1 VREKMRRAKYTSI
14 PAEYRRAA
22 IPPSRPRKDLLTG
35 VISEVWD
42 HVIEVYGSFVAWS
55 SAYADENVDYLDEPT
70 QRREQVSRSLK
81 ELSDYYFPRVVWLD
95 RGTCESIEQFIER
108 SEGMYSEFVDEI
120 RRRGYSRRVKAR
132 MAERVSAELGPLKK
146 EAVSDLQ
153 EELMNADS

>member
-14 PAEYRRAA
+14 PAEYRRAV
-22 IPPSRPRKDLLTG
+22 IQPSQPRKERLTG
-35 VISEVWD
+35 AISEVWD
-42 HVIEVYGSFVAWS
+42 RLIEVYGSFVAWS
-55 SAYADENVDYLDEPT
+55 SAYADENIDYLDEPT

-108 SEGMYSEFVDEI
+108 SDGMYSEFVDEI
-120 RRRGYSRRVKAR
+120 RRRGYSRRVKAK

-153 EELMNADS
+153 EELKNSDS

>member
-14 PAEYRRAA
+14 PAEYRRAV
-22 IPPSRPRKDLLTG
+22 IQPSQPRKELLTG

-42 HVIEVYGSFVAWS
+42 RLIEVYGSFVAWS

-81 ELSDYYFPRVVWLD
+81 DLSDYYFPRVVWLD

-153 EELMNADS
+153 EELKNADS

>member
-22 IPPSRPRKDLLTG
+22 IQPSQPRKELLTG

-42 HVIEVYGSFVAWS
+42 RLIEVYGSFVAWS

-95 RGTCESIEQFIER
+95 RGTCESIEQFIES

-120 RRRGYSRRVKAR
+120 RRRGYSRRVKAK

-153 EELMNADS
+153 EELKNADS